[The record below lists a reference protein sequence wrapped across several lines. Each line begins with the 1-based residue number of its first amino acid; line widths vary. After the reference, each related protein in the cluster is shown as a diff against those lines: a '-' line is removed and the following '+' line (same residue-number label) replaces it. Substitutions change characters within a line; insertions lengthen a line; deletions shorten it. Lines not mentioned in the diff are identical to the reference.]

1 MGEAVREGNWD
12 NMDVKLLGKSLLVV
26 AAAGFWACSA
36 QAYAFKIKVDLQA
49 SPEKGAVTL
58 ALPNGAEK
66 ASERYLTFAER
77 THPDVMA
84 HSFAA
89 LPNQAKMEKEEGTLD
104 DLDFGLVDD
113 DAIQTVDK
121 DVEYIVRS
129 NKGRNS
135 FVLVIVN
142 RKNEDL
148 SAEVELR
155 IGKMYEPV
163 YRRVYSEDGGK
174 TWTTAAWQ
182 PPRESA
188 LYPWPIE
195 VPANMVQTV
204 TICLR

>member
-1 MGEAVREGNWD
+1 MRTI
-12 NMDVKLLGKSLLVV
+12 GKVVV
-26 AAAGFWACSA
+26 AVALAVCWASMA
-36 QAYAFKIKVDLQA
+36 RAWTFKVKVDLQA
-49 SPEKGAVTL
+49 SPEKESVALAV
-58 ALPNGAEK
+58 PKGAEK
-66 ASERYLTFAER
+66 ASERYLKFAER
-77 THPDVMA
+77 THPDVLA
-84 HSFAA
+84 HAYAA

-104 DLDFGLVDD
+104 DLDFGLVED

-142 RKNEDL
+142 RKNENL
-148 SAEVELR
+148 TAEVELR

-188 LYPWPIE
+188 LYPWPID